1 MNVAGTKWIRFIAV
15 IGATVAFAWLYG
27 SWIWDTWKAVETPP
41 TPPTPNS
48 DDVKIATALAGA
60 LGGLFAVAMGIKSND
75 SGGNRLQR
83 AGAALTR
90 VGESLT
96 GTSEWF
102 LALPATLAVWTYFL
116 VGIAAAITW
125 EFNKAVTPPS
135 VKTLAEVIGGYILA
149 LVAAQAAAP

>member
-15 IGATVAFAWLYG
+15 IAATIAFAWFYG
-27 SWIWDTWKAVETPP
+27 RWMLDTWNAVETPP
-41 TPPTPNS
+41 TPPNPNP
-48 DDVKIATALAGA
+48 DDVKIATALAGG
-60 LGGLFAVAMGIKSND
+60 LGGLFAVAMGIKSHI

-83 AGAALTR
+83 AGSALTR

-116 VGIAAAITW
+116 AGLAAAITW

-149 LVAAQAAAP
+149 LVAAQAVAP